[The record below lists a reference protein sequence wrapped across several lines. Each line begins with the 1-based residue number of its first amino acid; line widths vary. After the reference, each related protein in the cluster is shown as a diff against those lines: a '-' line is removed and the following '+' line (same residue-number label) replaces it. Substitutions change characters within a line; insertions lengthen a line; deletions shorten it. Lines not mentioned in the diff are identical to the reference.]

1 MSHFDY
7 YTYIMAATELMGIF
21 GTILHIFSTFLHH
34 IELMF
39 WGIVI
44 FSFTW
49 GTQMF
54 LPVMI
59 CLDRYQAVVFPITY
73 KRLRQ
78 RAGLRIRNICT
89 AVILLLCTANM
100 LSVKTLITIPQLS
113 IVQACA
119 SVFCVITVCFCSVS
133 VLCVLIQSVP
143 GAGGVDRAQVDP
155 LKRKAFNII
164 VIIMG
169 VLLFKFAGN
178 LACLTVSSSL
188 QAADSLQCVIRASQM
203 IFHLPSSLVLP
214 LLFLHRNGKLPGC
227 KHTSGSG

>member
-7 YTYIMAATELMGIF
+7 YTYMMAATELVGIF
-21 GTILHIFSTFLHH
+21 GAALHIVSTVLRNM
-34 IELMF
+34 ELMF

-44 FSFTW
+44 FSFSW
-49 GTQMF
+49 GVQMI

-73 KRLRQ
+73 VRLRQ
-78 RAGLRIRNICT
+78 RAGLRIRNIST

-100 LSVKTLITIPQLS
+100 LLVKAQMTHSQIS

-119 SVFCVITVCFCSVS
+119 SMLCVVTVCFCSVS
-133 VLCVLIQSVP
+133 VLCVLIQPAP

-155 LKRKAFNII
+155 LKRKAFNVI

-178 LACLTVSSSL
+178 LSCLIVSSL
-188 QAADSLQCVIRASQM
+188 PQTADSLQCVIRASQM
-203 IFHLPSSLVLP
+203 VFNLPSSLVLP

-227 KHTSGSG
+227 KHTSE